1 MQVTCSGWRK
11 HTSNMCPASGP
22 KTLKCCYGPPGASA
36 AYVRQISFPNARVW
50 VWFFKNSRC
59 SKLAS
64 EVTLTTILSS
74 WTPCEEKSMQAPCS
88 NKGGLISEV
97 FHFCSNLKKNVPN
110 PSPEHSVSK
119 EKILRSVIWQL
130 FLDLSQSEKSSE
142 IMPPLGFDPT
152 SFNSVCIE
160 NCSDQM
166 WEKNCPSDREKL
178 LKIRCLR
185 PRICTF

>member
-88 NKGGLISEV
+88 NKGGLISEG
-97 FHFCSNLKKNVPN
+97 FLLKLKECETTLLNTIHLKIKCSKVWFGTFLKK
-110 PSPEHSVSK
+110 
-119 EKILRSVIWQL
+119 
-130 FLDLSQSEKSSE
+130 DLSQIE
-142 IMPPLGFDPT
+142 IYFRL
-152 SFNSVCIE
+152 NY
-160 NCSDQM
+160 
-166 WEKNCPSDREKL
+166 L
-178 LKIRCLR
+178 
-185 PRICTF
+185 